1 MKIVSIASNPEIL
14 QVLKTILQVANSE
27 DQFIFLQREKEDIR
41 IDRIDLSSTNILI
54 LDSEKISSADLR
66 QIAGFTQENVNP
78 AVIYM
83 GGSCTQE
90 ELISAMRS
98 GVTEFI
104 HIPVVSADLT
114 AAIERIRGRK
124 YMSSPHKPRGKI
136 ISFISCKGGSGNTF
150 IAANLGYI
158 LAAEHQQK
166 VLMIDLNLQF
176 GDASFYISEEPG
188 PSSLA
193 DIVRQAGL
201 DSTVIAT
208 AAMQISE
215 NFYLLQA
222 PDNAEDSMGIISTHV
237 DNLLTIAA
245 QDYDFVIVDL
255 PRIIDSL
262 AMKALDRAD
271 SIFIVMQP
279 LVPYMRALTK
289 MTSLLSKLGCDRNK
303 IKIILN
309 RFNENMDIPQENIA
323 DAVQSEIDFT
333 ISNDYLAVSKSVNI
347 GKPLALLTHD
357 NPVCSDLRK
366 LATSLDGAVG
376 ESSPISFFK
385 KLFGKR

>member
-1 MKIVSIASNPEIL
+1 
-14 QVLKTILQVANSE
+14 
-27 DQFIFLQREKEDIR
+27 
-41 IDRIDLSSTNILI
+41 
-54 LDSEKISSADLR
+54 
-66 QIAGFTQENVNP
+66 
-78 AVIYM
+78 
-83 GGSCTQE
+83 
-90 ELISAMRS
+90 MRS

-289 MTSLLSKLGCDRNK
+289 MTSLLNKLGCDRSK